1 MNDIAFWM
9 LVPFVVMLLG
19 VAFCPLLLPGWWSA
33 NRNKAVFSLVLALPV
48 MSLLSADGYF
58 CAVVELILYDYL
70 PFVVLVGTL
79 FVVTSGINLR
89 LNMQPTPW
97 NNILILA
104 GGYLLASFMGTT
116 GAALLLVR
124 PLLEVNRA
132 RRYKAHLLLFFI
144 ALVANCGGLLT
155 PLGDPPLFMLFLRGV
170 PFGWFLGLY
179 PAWLFVGGVLLLL
192 ALLSDLFFYRKE
204 GGCVTNKKMSSG
216 AFIYCRGKG
225 NLLCLLCVVLV
236 VAFVNE
242 GSLPFMA
249 NESAPVYVRLLRE
262 MILLVVAAVS
272 WLTTSSK
279 VRRACFFSWAPLGE
293 VVILFF
299 GIFATMTP
307 VLLFLQSHA
316 GETGVSTPVGFYYAT
331 GALSSFLDNTPTA
344 VAFHTLAMRFS
355 IGLSDVVGGVG
366 EGFLAAVSMGAVFFG
381 GMTYIGNGPNFM
393 VKSIAEREGVVM
405 PGFLGYVFRFSLPL
419 LLPVFILV
427 QKLFL
432 HS

>member
-1 MNDIAFWM
+1 MNDIAVWM
-9 LVPFVVMLLG
+9 LLPFVVMLSG
-19 VAFCPLLLPGWWSA
+19 VAFCPLLLPVWWKM
-33 NRNKAVFSLVLALPV
+33 NRNKAIFSLALALPV
-48 MSLLSADGYF
+48 ISLLSANGYSR
-58 CAVVELILYDYL
+58 AVIDQMLYDYL

-79 FVVTSGINLR
+79 FVVTGGINLR

-97 NNILILA
+97 NNVLILA
-104 GGYLLASFMGTT
+104 VGYLLASFMGTT

-170 PFGWFLGLY
+170 PFGWFSGLY

-192 ALLSDLFFYRKE
+192 ALLSDFFFYRKE
-204 GGCVTNKKMSSG
+204 CGCAKSRAKSGG
-216 AFIYCRGKG
+216 AFLSCSGKG
-225 NLLCLLCVVLV
+225 NLLCLLCVVIV

-249 NESAPVYVRLLRE
+249 DESSPVYLRLLRE
-262 MILLVVAAVS
+262 IILLVIAAVS
-272 WLTTSSK
+272 WLTASK
-279 VRRACFFSWAPLGE
+279 AVRKACFFSWAPFAE

-299 GIFATMTP
+299 GIFATMAP

-316 GETGVSTPVGFYYAT
+316 GETGVTTPVGFYYAT

-344 VAFHTLAMRFS
+344 VAFHTLAMP
-355 IGLSDVVGGVG
+355 LSVGFTDVVSGVR
-366 EGFLAAVSMGAVFFG
+366 ESFLAAVSMGAVFFG
-381 GMTYIGNGPNFM
+381 SMTYIGNGPNFM
-393 VKSIAEREGVVM
+393 VKSIAERDGVVM
-405 PGFLGYVFRFSLPL
+405 PGFLGYVGRFSLPL
-419 LLPVFILV
+419 LLPVFVLA
-427 QKLFL
+427 QMLFL